1 MRLTRTLGRL
11 ARMDWEELRT
21 RLGQETAKRWD
32 RLRCRLGADLVGPPS
47 ADGPPAP
54 ARFFFEPAEVPPL
67 IETLRERLP
76 EQARKIVDAAERVV
90 AHRFDL
96 LGFEAVDYGRD
107 VDWQLDAVH
116 RRRAELKPWYKIRF
130 LDFREVGDH
139 KITWELNRHQWMPTL
154 AKAWWLTGDERFA
167 RELIALW
174 YDWQRRNPYG
184 LGINWASALEVAL
197 RSLSWL
203 WVRHLLGGWP
213 GAPERFGADLLRA
226 LAVSGRHIERHLS
239 TYFAPNAHLLGEGV
253 ALFFIGVLCPEL
265 RAAGR
270 WRERGWSVVLQ
281 QAQQQVR
288 SDGTHFEQSTYY
300 HVYALDFLLH
310 ARILAGRN
318 DVAVPDALERTLE
331 RMLLVLADLSQAGAL
346 PRFGDDDGGRVL
358 DARRNRPED
367 MTDALATAAALYG
380 RPDLKAAAGGLR
392 EETLWLLGRDGLD
405 RFDALVPKAQPA
417 ASVRLD
423 ASGIYAMTDA
433 LPVPR
438 QLFIDGGPLGAF
450 TGGHGHADALS
461 LQLTVDGRP
470 WLIDPGTCAYVPA
483 DGERNAFRATA
494 AHNTL
499 EVDGASQAMPL
510 GPFAWRRLPRTT
522 TEAWVTGETLDLFI
536 GSHDGYRPLIH
547 RRAVIGVKG
556 QFWAVRDV
564 VLGEGVHRLGIA
576 WHVAPEFIAPAPVQ
590 DGVIVGGGASRLAI
604 LTAGPAGWAVRVEE
618 SAWSP
623 VYGKRELALVVRA
636 AAAATLPAEAVTL
649 LVPLGAGEALGT
661 LQRLGPGAWCYRTE
675 GRAHCFLFADRGL
688 LRVGDWA
695 TDAAVA
701 YCRLDDD
708 TPHDVVLHAGRY
720 LERHGVIVAGE
731 R

>member
-1 MRLTRTLGRL
+1 MRMTRVLGRL

-21 RLGQETAKRWD
+21 RLGQESAKRWD
-32 RLRCRLGADLVGPPS
+32 RLACRLGADLVGPLS
-47 ADGPPAP
+47 ADNPPG
-54 ARFFFEPAEVPPL
+54 RFFFAPAEVAPL

-76 EQARKIVDAAERVV
+76 EQAREVVAAAERIA

-116 RRRAELKPWYKIRF
+116 RRRAPLKPWYKIRF

-139 KITWELNRHQWMPTL
+139 KITWELSRHQWMPTL
-154 AKAWWLTGDERFA
+154 AKAAWLTGEARFV
-167 RELIALW
+167 RELVTLW
-174 YDWQRRNPYG
+174 YDWQRRNPYS

-203 WVRHLLGGWP
+203 WVRHLLGAWSGR
-213 GAPERFGADLLRA
+213 PERFDADLLRA

-239 TYFAPNAHLLGEGV
+239 TYFSPNTHLLGEGV

-265 RAAGR
+265 PAAGR
-270 WRERGWSVVLQ
+270 WRERGWSVVLRE
-281 QAQQQVR
+281 AQRQVR
-288 SDGTHFEQSTYY
+288 ADGMHFEQSTYY

-318 DVAVPDALERTLE
+318 GIAVPDALERTLE

-346 PRFGDDDGGRVL
+346 PRFGDDDGGRVF
-358 DARRNRPED
+358 DPRRNRLGD

-392 EETLWLLGRDGLD
+392 EETLWLLGRDGLE
-405 RFDALVPKAQPA
+405 RFDAVVAKAQPP

-433 LPVPR
+433 LPAPR

-450 TGGHGHADALS
+450 AGGHGHADALS
-461 LQLTVDGRP
+461 VQLAMDGRM
-470 WLIDPGTCAYVPA
+470 WLVDPGTCAYA
-483 DGERNAFRATA
+483 STDGERDAFRATA

-499 EVDGASQAMPL
+499 EVDGASQAAPQ
-510 GPFAWRRLPRTT
+510 GPFAWRRLPRTQT
-522 TEAWVTGETLDLFI
+522 DAWVTGETLDLFI
-536 GSHDGYRPLIH
+536 GTHDGYRPVIH
-547 RRAVIGVKG
+547 RRTVIGLKG
-556 QFWAVRDV
+556 QLWAVRDV
-564 VLGEGVHRLGIA
+564 ALGDGVHRLAAA
-576 WHVAPEFIAPAPVQ
+576 WHVAPDFIAPAFVP
-590 DGVIVGGGASRLAI
+590 DGVLVGGGASRLAI
-604 LTAGPAGWAVRVEE
+604 LTAGPAGWQLDVEP

-623 VYGKRELALVVRA
+623 VYGRRESALVVRA
-636 AAAATLPAEAVTL
+636 TVAAALPAEAFTL
-649 LVPLGAGEALGT
+649 LVPLGADDEKPGT
-661 LQRLGPGAWCYRTE
+661 LGRLGPGAWCYRTG
-675 GRAHCFLFADRGL
+675 GRVHYFFFADGGP
-688 LRVGDWA
+688 LRVDGWA

-708 TPHDVVLHAGRY
+708 APRDVFLHGGRY
-720 LERHGVIVAGE
+720 LERDGVIVAGE